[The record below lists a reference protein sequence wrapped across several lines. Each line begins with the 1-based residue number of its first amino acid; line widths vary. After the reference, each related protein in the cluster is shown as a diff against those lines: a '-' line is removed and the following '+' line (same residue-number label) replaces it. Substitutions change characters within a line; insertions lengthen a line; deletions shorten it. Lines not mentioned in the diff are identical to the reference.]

1 MDLNPN
7 LRIEEFYTDK
17 ISKENFISTSAINKM
32 NIPFLKEKLHELVL
46 HNKINLD
53 NTIVSNARHQEAL
66 FNSKNSLQAALNNL
80 EQDISSD
87 FIALD
92 IRQAL
97 HHLGTITG
105 EISTDDLLGNIF
117 GKFCIGK

>member
-1 MDLNPN
+1 M
-7 LRIEEFYTDK
+7 
-17 ISKENFISTSAINKM
+17 
-32 NIPFLKEKLHELVL
+32 VL

-66 FNSKNSLQAALNNL
+66 YNSKNSLQAALNNL

-87 FIALD
+87 FVALD